1 MKTEEVIA
9 RLEEKIGPG
18 LKCPMCGGKTF
29 HLAQGY
35 FINSVQKEMNSFQFG
50 GESIPTVAVIC
61 GNCGFMSQHAI
72 GILDPD
78 IVREEKARAN
88 K

>member
-9 RLEEKIGPG
+9 RLEKKIGPG
-18 LKCPMCGGKTF
+18 LKCPMCGGNRF

-35 FINSVQKEMNSFQFG
+35 FINSVQREMNSFQLG
-50 GESIPTVAVIC
+50 GESIPTIAVIC

-72 GILDPD
+72 GIIDPEL
-78 IVREEKARAN
+78 VRAEKAGAG

>member
-9 RLEEKIGPG
+9 RLEEKVGPD
-18 LKCPMCGGKTF
+18 LKCPMCGGKRF

-35 FINSVQKEMNSFQFG
+35 FINSVQKDMNSFQFG
-50 GESIPTVAVIC
+50 GESIPTIAVIC

-72 GILDPD
+72 GVLDPNF
-78 IVREEKARAN
+78 VRAEKAGAG